1 MSESY
6 LDGRTL
12 DEVAA
17 PDALI
22 DVRGLRKYFPIR
34 SGFFSRVTANLKAVD
49 GVTFWIH
56 RGETLGLVGESG
68 SGKSTTG
75 RAVLRL
81 LEPTDGDVRFDGDDV
96 MAMDRDELQ
105 KLRRRAQI
113 IFQDPY
119 ETLNPRKTVFQA
131 VAEPLRNFRSL
142 SESELRERVVEMLH
156 DVGLRP
162 PEEHL
167 DTYPDQLSGGQRQR
181 VNIARAV
188 VLEPDLLV
196 ADEPVSMLDVSLQA
210 GIIKMMNRLQEE
222 IGFSML
228 YVSHNLSVVR
238 LVSNQVSVM
247 YRGRFVERGTA
258 ADVIEDPKHPYT
270 RALVQS
276 LPDLGGDRSRVRLP
290 DPEVDDDRLPSG
302 CRFHPRCPDAMA
314 ACREHVPAL
323 DGDASRPVACFLHH
337 DVTKSGPLDSGSIDT
352 AGRSTDST
360 GSDPESVEHA

>member
-1 MSESY
+1 MTSEP
-6 LDGRTL
+6 LL
-12 DEVAA
+12 E
-17 PDALI
+17 I
-22 DVRGLRKYFPIR
+22 RGLKKYYPVSTGLLDNLFGDDRYIR
-34 SGFFSRVTANLKAVD
+34 AVD
-49 GVTFWIH
+49 DVDLTLG
-56 RGETLGLVGESG
+56 RGETHGIIGESG
-68 SGKSTTG
+68 SGKSTLVETL
-75 RAVLRL
+75 LRL
-81 LEPTDGDVRFDGDDV
+81 EEPTEGEIRFRGTDVSDLSAAD
-96 MAMDRDELQ
+96 
-105 KLRRRAQI
+105 LRAFRENAQI

-119 ETLNPRKTVFQA
+119 ETLNPRRTVFQS

-162 PEEHL
+162 PEEFL

-247 YRGRFVERGTA
+247 YRGRFVERGPA
-258 ADVIEDPKHPYT
+258 ATVIEEPKHPYT

-276 LPDLGGDRSRVRLP
+276 LPDLEGNRSRVRLP
-290 DPEVDDDRLPSG
+290 DDDGDDDQLPSG

-314 ACREHVPAL
+314 ECSERVPAL
-323 DGDASRPVACFLHH
+323 AGDADQPVACFLHH
-337 DVTKSGPLDSGSIDT
+337 DVDADSIDS
-352 AGRSTDST
+352 ADGSRGAAPA
-360 GSDPESVEHA
+360 GSDAESAEQV